1 MMEIDAVEPIYLENA
16 WWENEAYLYMTHLD
30 YLIQEF
36 EFEKDLDIEMEIAMS
51 GLSHDEWMVK
61 TQTKKRAEQR
71 RKARKVEK
79 KLKRVKRAGAALK
92 NVGFAKV
99 VEKLCE
105 SVKKVSMYANLL
117 TKAQRV
123 VIDEIYDNS
132 DSD

>member
-1 MMEIDAVEPIYLENA
+1 MMEIDTVEPIYLENA
-16 WWENEAYLYMTHLD
+16 WLDNEAYLYMTFLD
-30 YLIQEF
+30 YLIRDF
-36 EFEKDLDIEMEIAMS
+36 EFEKDLDMEMEIATS
-51 GLSHDEWMVK
+51 VLRHDGWLMEKQK
-61 TQTKKRAEQR
+61 TKRAEQR

-92 NVGFAKV
+92 NVGFGKL

-105 SVKKVSMYANLL
+105 SVKNVSMYASLL

-123 VIDEIYDNS
+123 VIDEINESS